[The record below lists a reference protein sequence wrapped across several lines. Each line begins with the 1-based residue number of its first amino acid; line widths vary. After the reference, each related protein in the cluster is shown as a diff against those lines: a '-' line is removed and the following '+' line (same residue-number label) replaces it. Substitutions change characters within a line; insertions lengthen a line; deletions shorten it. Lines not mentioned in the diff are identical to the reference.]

1 MPCEVLYVKVE
12 PITFPSHL
20 RALDAAEGLGE
31 AELEETVELPEA
43 VAELLEAIAELPE
56 AIAELPEAIAELLE
70 IVTEPV
76 GSLGVMV
83 VLVEAGVLKTLDKLR
98 ELGELASELEG
109 ATMATELLGACLPP
123 AHRILRS
130 PYQFL
135 GSLLLQ

>member
-12 PITFPSHL
+12 PITFPSQL

-43 VAELLEAIAELPE
+43 VAEL
-56 AIAELPEAIAELLE
+56 PEAIAELLE
-70 IVTEPV
+70 KVTEPV

-98 ELGELASELEG
+98 ELEELASELESV
-109 ATMATELLGACLPP
+109 TMATELLGACLPP

>member
-1 MPCEVLYVKVE
+1 MPCEVLYVKVD
-12 PITFPSHL
+12 PITFPSQL

-31 AELEETVELPEA
+31 AELEEMVELPEA

-56 AIAELPEAIAELLE
+56 AIAELLE
-70 IVTEPV
+70 KVTEPV
-76 GSLGVMV
+76 GSPGVVV

-98 ELGELASELEG
+98 ELEELTSELEG
-109 ATMATELLGACLPP
+109 VTMATELLGACLPP